1 MIRQATPED
10 LPAILD
16 IHNEAIRTG
25 TAVYRYAEQ
34 TPEEKRAWYA
44 QARASGF
51 PVLVFAEGGVVAGFG
66 TFGRF
71 RGAYE
76 GYRYT
81 VEHSLYVHPAHRGR
95 RIGTALLGA
104 LIDAAGERGYA
115 VMIAAID
122 AANGPSRRL
131 HEQFGFLH
139 AGTLHGVGW
148 KFGRWLDLALYEKR
162 LREDAPEA
170 R

>member
-16 IHNEAIRTG
+16 IYNEAIRTS

-34 TPEEKRAWYA
+34 TLEEKRAWYE

-51 PVLVFAEGGVVAGFG
+51 PVIVFAEDGIVAGFG

-71 RGAYE
+71 RAYE

-81 VEHSLYVHPAHRGR
+81 VEHSVYVHPLYQGR
-95 RIGTALLGA
+95 RIGAALLGA
-104 LIDAAGERGYA
+104 LIDTAGEQGYA

-122 AANGPSRRL
+122 AANAPSRRL
-131 HEQFGFLH
+131 HETFGFLH

-148 KFGRWLDLALYEKR
+148 KFGRWLDVALYEKR